1 MPPTLT
7 TESIPCP
14 RCRYPVQAPSYV
26 GQTVKCPYCGTINE
40 AIEQVPTSTTVLACI
55 LVFIVGCFVGPA
67 VIVSSKG
74 GQEWL
79 EKKAR
84 EHFK

>member
-1 MPPTLT
+1 M
-7 TESIPCP
+7 
-14 RCRYPVQAPSYV
+14 
-26 GQTVKCPYCGTINE
+26 VKCPYYGSINE

-55 LVFIVGCFVGPA
+55 LVFITGCFVGPA